1 VRLTK
6 LELNG
11 FKSFAD
17 QTELSFDHGVTAIV
31 GPNGC
36 GKSNVSDAVRWVLG
50 EQRARALRG
59 AKMEEVIFQGS
70 SARRPVNIAEVSLH
84 FENDD
89 GSMELPFREVVITR
103 RLSRSGESEYLLN
116 RAPCRLRDIHDLL
129 RGTGLGAE
137 AGVVI
142 ESKMVDALL
151 SDRADDRR
159 ELFEEAAG
167 VSLYRDRK
175 RTTERRLEET
185 AADIARLDDLL
196 GEVQSQVRSLA
207 RQRRKT
213 ERHAEL
219 SDRRFTVEIALA
231 AREMAAWKG
240 ELAELE
246 EKLARLRGA
255 SPGLHAAVEAA
266 EQARDRAYG
275 VRGAAEGQRAE
286 LAKLVADER
295 QATHELRAEI
305 AVAEERQRNA
315 LARRER
321 AELERREGGEA
332 AARLAAD
339 RDRAVAERATH
350 EDRLR
355 AAAEAL
361 QRAVG
366 EEDETRGALAA
377 ARAAMDAAEVRVRE
391 TVEAR
396 HRLALD
402 SESAQRQVEELTE
415 RQAAMVADEGAA
427 RAATGEAQRAMDVAA
442 EEVRA
447 ARERA
452 GDAAR
457 DAETANLAL
466 VAARDAELTAR
477 EELHQLEE
485 ELVAAEGKLRALESL
500 EHERVGVAPA
510 AARLLHER
518 ETFGPGAVLGALSD
532 FISADS
538 AAATL
543 VERYL
548 GSSLHAVVVRDAE
561 TAAAVREWHRR
572 TQPGALLVLPL
583 DALDKGAE
591 KDGGQQGGVE
601 QGGVE
606 QGGVEQG
613 GVEQGGVEQGGVEQ
627 GSETHGGEVLADVRT
642 DSAGGRW
649 ARALL
654 ERVRALDEGTAF
666 VDTRGAIWLPGPLTG
681 PGPLRRRA
689 EVADLRT
696 RLDSHR
702 TVHERAASAAT
713 ERHAATAAAEAAA
726 STAAQRS
733 AELMRLLRH
742 SEDQQSEAARRH
754 QRSMRDL
761 EDVAA
766 ARQRIE
772 DRRDELAARISAT
785 ATQLEAYGERIAERE
800 GDLQRTRDEVAA
812 ATRRQEEMR
821 DARTN
826 AQVQKAQVDAHL
838 QVATDRERHLVE
850 EYTSAATRLTT
861 LLSELSH
868 LSDADAQLAQ
878 QVEAW
883 RADLAAREATLH
895 DAEERL
901 AAAEVAVRTADEAL
915 IAAEKG
921 RMDAR
926 QKATEAH
933 DALHAAEVRYTE
945 LSGRRAA
952 IRERLEAEWRKPLD
966 DLLANAEPLEV
977 SDDELRAEATSL
989 REQLDAIG
997 PVNALAIEEHEEEQ
1011 KRLEFLTSQR
1021 DDLAAARL
1029 SLQQAVKEIDATARE
1044 LFLSTFVR
1052 VREHFRQLFLSL
1064 FGGGECDLR
1073 LENPDA
1079 PLEGDIEVHASPR
1092 GKRTQRIHML
1102 STGERSLV
1110 ALSLLFGIFL
1120 TKPSPFCVLDEVD
1133 APLDDVNIGRFVR
1146 MLNEF
1151 KRRTQFIIITHNPRT
1166 TTDAAD
1172 AVYGVTMQEPG
1183 VSSLVS
1189 VRLRGSPPA
1198 PAAESSAG
1206 AAGVTA
1212 APASDAAPLT
1222 SALAT

>member
-11 FKSFAD
+11 FKSFGD
-17 QTELSFDHGVTAIV
+17 QTELSFDQGVTAIV

-89 GSMELPFREVVITR
+89 GSLELPFREVVITR

-185 AADIARLDDLL
+185 AADLARLDDLL

-219 SDRRFTVEIALA
+219 SARRFTVEVALA

-240 ELAELE
+240 ELADLE
-246 EKLARLRGA
+246 ETLARLRDE
-255 SPGLHAAVEAA
+255 SPSLHAAVEAA
-266 EQARDRAYG
+266 EEERDRAYG
-275 VRGAAEGQRAE
+275 ARGAAEGQRAE
-286 LAKLVADER
+286 LARLVADER
-295 QATHELRAEI
+295 QATHEVRATI
-305 AVAEERQRNA
+305 AVAEERQRSA

-321 AELERREGGEA
+321 AEVERREGGEA

-339 RDRAVAERATH
+339 RDRAVSERAQY
-350 EDRLR
+350 EERLH
-355 AAAEAL
+355 AAATAL
-361 QRAVG
+361 QLAVG
-366 EEDETRGALAA
+366 DEEEARGALAS
-377 ARAAMDAAEVRVRE
+377 ARAAMDAAEIRVRE
-391 TVEAR
+391 AVEAR
-396 HRLALD
+396 HRLTLD
-402 SESAQRQVEELTE
+402 NESAQRQLEELSE
-415 RQAAMVADEGAA
+415 RLAATAADEEAA
-427 RAATGEAQRAMDVAA
+427 RTAVDEI
-442 EEVRA
+442 VRA
-447 ARERA
+447 INAAAAALRSARERA
-452 GDAAR
+452 GDAAQE
-457 DAETANLAL
+457 AEAANLAL
-466 VAARDAELTAR
+466 VAARNTELTAR
-477 EELHQLEE
+477 EELHQFEE
-485 ELVAAEGKLRALESL
+485 ELVAAEAKLQALESL

-510 AARLLHER
+510 AARLLQER
-518 ETFGPGAVLGALSD
+518 AAFGAGAVLGALSD
-532 FISADS
+532 FITADS

-561 TAAAVREWHRR
+561 TTSAIREWHRR
-572 TQPGALLVLPL
+572 TQPGALLILPL
-583 DALDKGAE
+583 DALE
-591 KDGGQQGGVE
+591 GGEGE
-601 QGGVE
+601 D
-606 QGGVEQG
+606 
-613 GVEQGGVEQGGVEQ
+613 
-627 GSETHGGEVLADVRT
+627 EVLAGVRT
-642 DSAGGRW
+642 EAAGGRW

-654 ERVRALDEGTAF
+654 RRVRCLDDGTAF
-666 VDTRGAIWLPGPLTG
+666 VDQRGAMWLPGPLAG

-689 EVADLRT
+689 EVAELRT
-696 RLDSHR
+696 RLESL
-702 TVHERAASAAT
+702 RAAHRQASATAAD
-713 ERHAATAAAEAAA
+713 RHAATAAAEAAA
-726 STAAQRS
+726 TAATQHA
-733 AELMRLLRH
+733 AEAMRLLRH
-742 SEDQQSEAARRH
+742 TEDQQSEAERRH
-754 QRSMRDL
+754 QRTVRDL
-761 EDVAA
+761 EEIVA
-766 ARQRIE
+766 ARQRIAE
-772 DRRDELAARISAT
+772 RREELSARINAT
-785 ATQLEAYGERIAERE
+785 ATQLELYAERIAERE
-800 GDLQRTRDEVAA
+800 RDLQRARDEVEA
-812 ATRRQEEMR
+812 ATRRQEEAR

-826 AQVQKAQVDAHL
+826 TQVQKAQVDAHL
-838 QVATDRERHLVE
+838 QVAMDRERHLVE
-850 EYTSAATRLTT
+850 EYTSAATRLTS
-861 LLSELSH
+861 LLSELST
-868 LSDADAQLAQ
+868 LSDSDAQLAE

-901 AAAEVAVRTADEAL
+901 AAVELAVRRADEAL
-915 IAAEKG
+915 VAAEKG
-921 RMDAR
+921 RMDTR
-926 QKATEAH
+926 QHATQAH

-952 IRERLEAEWRKPLD
+952 IRERLEAEWRKSLD
-966 DLLANAEPLEV
+966 DLLASAEPLDI
-977 SDDELRAEATSL
+977 SDDELRTEATGL
-989 REQLDAIG
+989 REQLDALG

-1011 KRLEFLTSQR
+1011 KRLDFLTAQR
-1021 DDLAAARL
+1021 DDLAAARQ
-1029 SLQQAVKEIDATARE
+1029 SLQQAVKEIDATARD

-1052 VREHFRQLFLSL
+1052 VREHFRQIFLSL

-1151 KRRTQFIIITHNPRT
+1151 KQRTQFIIITHNPRT
-1166 TTDAAD
+1166 TTEAAD

-1189 VRLRGSPPA
+1189 VRLRGARPA
-1198 PAAESSAG
+1198 PGTGNGSAG
-1206 AAGVTA
+1206 A
-1212 APASDAAPLT
+1212 DATDSADTPLT